1 MITFRS
7 SLRALWKQKV
17 FTLINILGLSIG
29 ISTALVIYLIVQYD
43 EGFDRFEPDRDRI
56 YRVITRFD
64 EGANSGVAVPAYPAM
79 QQMTGLDKVV
89 PWFGFNEW
97 SAFVSI
103 PSKGNQA
110 PRVFK
115 KQGDKIVLTTGDYF
129 DLFPHQWLAGQAGSS
144 LKEPYQV
151 VLAQSKADLY
161 FPGVPYTDVVGR
173 VLNIDDTLP
182 VVVSGVVKD
191 LTHSSDFERSFFLSV
206 ATITAHKG
214 MKQNYQ
220 WDQWGNTN
228 GNWMVL
234 VKLSRGSDTASINK
248 QLQALFLLHN
258 GNQDNWKRVLQ
269 PLSAIHFDEAT
280 GGAASRSTL
289 VSLSLLALFILL
301 LGAINFVNL
310 STAQAMKRAKEVG
323 MRKILGSSRWAL
335 ILQFLKETYLITTL
349 STLFSLVL
357 VPFILSLFKDFL
369 PEGLGFHNMW
379 QPQLFVF
386 IPLLILVVGALAGF
400 YPALVQTGFDP
411 LSVTKNQP
419 VSLTGSTRGTYLRK
433 GLTVFQFITAQVF
446 IIGVLVVNAQI
457 RFSVNKE
464 MGFKKDAIINFYVP
478 INFQNPDHKG
488 YVLRDRIRTIPG
500 VESASF
506 ANQSPAFS
514 GWMKTEVK
522 YTDGKKEMTIDPDS
536 RSGDQYY
543 IPLYHIDIM
552 AGRDL
557 TPADSATELLI
568 NETMARQMGFNQPAE
583 AVGKFLDYSGG
594 LKPIVGVMKDFNL
607 ASTRMTIHPLIFSQD
622 RKYGYVM
629 HVALNPNMDTWKST
643 LASIE
648 KQVKEIYPQQDFDYT
663 FLDNTI
669 KNFYDREM
677 KLSKLL
683 TWSATIA
690 ILISCLGLLGLVIF
704 TANQKT
710 KEIGIRK
717 VLGATVYQIVSLLS
731 KDFMVLLGLA
741 FVIAVPIGW
750 YFMHKYLQDYAYHIS
765 LSWWLF
771 ALSGLL
777 MMVIALAILIVR
789 ARAAAMAN
797 PVKSLR
803 TE

>member
-56 YRVITRFD
+56 YRTITKFD
-64 EGANSGVAVPAYPAM
+64 PGANAGISVPAYGAM
-79 QQMTGLDKVV
+79 QQMSGLEKVV
-89 PWFGFNEW
+89 PWLGFNEG

-115 KQGDKIVLTTGDYF
+115 KQGENMVITTGDYF
-129 DLFPHQWLAGQAGSS
+129 DLFPHQWLAGQATTS
-144 LKEPYQV
+144 LKDPYQV
-151 VLAQSKADLY
+151 VLAQSKADLF
-161 FPGVPYTDVVGR
+161 FPGIPYTDVVGR
-173 VLNIDDTLP
+173 LINIDDSIPAT
-182 VVVSGVVKD
+182 VSGVVKD
-191 LTHSSDFERSFFLSV
+191 LTHSSDFERTFFLSV
-206 ATITAHKG
+206 STITAHRG
-214 MKQNYQ
+214 MKQTYQ

-228 GNWMVL
+228 SSWTVL
-234 VKLSRGSDTASINK
+234 VKLPKGGDTASINR
-248 QLQALFLLHN
+248 QLQAAFQLHN
-258 GNQDNWKRVLQ
+258 GKQEGWKRVLQ

-280 GGAASRSTL
+280 GGSASRTTL
-289 VSLSLLALFILL
+289 VSLSVLALFILL

-335 ILQFLKETYLITTL
+335 IVQFLKETYLITTI
-349 STLFSLVL
+349 STLFSLIL
-357 VPFILSLFKDFL
+357 VPFILILFKDFL
-369 PEGLGFHNMW
+369 PEGLTFHNMW

-386 IPLLILVVGALAGF
+386 LPLLIAVVGALAGF

-433 GLTVFQFITAQVF
+433 SLTVFQFITAQVF

-464 MGFKKDAIINFYVP
+464 MGFKKDAIINFYIPV
-478 INFQNPDHKG
+478 NFQNPDQKG

-506 ANQSPAFS
+506 ANQSPAFAGS
-514 GWMKTEVK
+514 MSTEVK
-522 YTDGKKEMTIDPDS
+522 YTDGKKEITIDPDS

-543 IPLYHIDIM
+543 IPLYHITLL

-557 TPADSATELLI
+557 TPSDTATELLV
-568 NETMARQMGFNQPAE
+568 NETMARRMGFSHPAD
-583 AVGKFLDYSGG
+583 AVGKFLNYGA
-594 LKPIVGVMKDFNL
+594 LLPIVGVMKDFNL
-607 ASTRMTIHPLIFSQD
+607 GSTRTAIHPLIFSQD

-629 HVALNPNMDTWKST
+629 HVALSPNMDTWKST

-648 KQVKEIYPQQDFDYT
+648 KQVKEFYPQQEFDYK

-669 KNFYDREM
+669 KSFYDREM

-683 TWSATIA
+683 TWSAAIA

-750 YFMHKYLQDYAYHIS
+750 YFMHKYLQDFAYHIG

-771 ALSGLL
+771 ALSGLV
-777 MMVIALAILIVR
+777 MMAIALAILVVR